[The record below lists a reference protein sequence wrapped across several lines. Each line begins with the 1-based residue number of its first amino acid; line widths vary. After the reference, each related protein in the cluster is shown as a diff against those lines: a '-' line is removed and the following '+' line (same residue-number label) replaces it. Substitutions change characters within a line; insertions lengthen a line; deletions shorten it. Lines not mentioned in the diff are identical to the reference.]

1 MGTLQPIT
9 QKIHATC
16 YFRAEAQ
23 GRRAESCPRWQVQ
36 RDTNSNQQLST
47 NNFQPTTF
55 NQQLSTNNLQ
65 PTTFNQQP
73 STNNLQLATNNFQ
86 PTTFNQQPSTNNL
99 QPTTFNQQPSTSNQ
113 QRTSN
118 NQQRSPSNPKPPR
131 EIILCAKEM
140 FNDSLKTLSSI
151 EILSQEQSTAN
162 QETKV

>member
-36 RDTNSNQQLST
+36 RDTNSNQQLS
-47 NNFQPTTF
+47 
-55 NQQLSTNNLQ
+55 
-65 PTTFNQQP
+65 
-73 STNNLQLATNNFQ
+73 TNNFQ

>member
-1 MGTLQPIT
+1 MPLAIFAQRRRGAEPNHVLDGRFKGTPI
-9 QKIHATC
+9 
-16 YFRAEAQ
+16 
-23 GRRAESCPRWQVQ
+23 
-36 RDTNSNQQLST
+36 
-47 NNFQPTTF
+47 
-55 NQQLSTNNLQ
+55 
-65 PTTFNQQP
+65 
-73 STNNLQLATNNFQ
+73 ATNNF
-86 PTTFNQQPSTNNL
+86 

>member
-1 MGTLQPIT
+1 MPLAIFAQRRRGAEPNHVLDGRFKGTPI
-9 QKIHATC
+9 A
-16 YFRAEAQ
+16 
-23 GRRAESCPRWQVQ
+23 
-36 RDTNSNQQLST
+36 T

-55 NQQLSTNNLQ
+55 NQQLSTNNL
-65 PTTFNQQP
+65 
-73 STNNLQLATNNFQ
+73 Q